1 MKFKIKKISYLI
13 LLLIITLSLL
23 VLLIIKFD
31 YQANKIKYKDKF
43 SNKVFTVFI
52 SLPDKIKSTLMIFT
66 GKRSFNNLF
75 NDYNVKFLPET
86 EYFQLDFKKFKT
98 SFDKS
103 LSKTFFIEIFQDN
116 LFLVS
121 KSGEFYKADL
131 REIKNNKI
139 NKITEK
145 IVINNLKKIIRK
157 ILFIK

>member
-52 SLPDKIKSTLMIFT
+52 SLPDKIKSTLMVFT

-103 LSKTFFIEIFQDN
+103 LSKTFFI
-116 LFLVS
+116 
-121 KSGEFYKADL
+121 
-131 REIKNNKI
+131 
-139 NKITEK
+139 T
-145 IVINNLKKIIRK
+145 
-157 ILFIK
+157 